1 LRCYPRLWAR
11 RHARNFRGDALG
23 TRAAD
28 AADNVHAVTADST
41 IVDLPAHALSAAIH
55 TRDVSCR
62 EVMEAY
68 LERIDVVNPMH
79 NAIVSLRDREALLD
93 EAAAHDD
100 LLITGDSKGWMH
112 GFPHA
117 VKDVANAVGLPT
129 TLGSRVLKN
138 FHPKRDSLVVERMRA
153 EGCIFIGKTNVPEFG
168 LGSHTFNEVFGTT
181 TNAYDATKS
190 AGGSS
195 GGAAVGLATHMLP
208 VADGSDFGGSL
219 RNPAAW
225 NNVFGFRPSQG
236 RVPMWPTLDAYVS
249 QLATE
254 GPMGRTV
261 RDVALLLETMS
272 GSDDRCPLSLP
283 EIEFYADHLH
293 EFTPSQRRIG
303 WLGDLNGYL
312 AIEPGIL
319 DVCEQA
325 LTRLEGIGCSVEPTS
340 LGYDPQ
346 QVWDKSW
353 MVWRRWLVASNIGV
367 HLAANPANR
376 ELIKPEA
383 LWEYD
388 SAQTLTGTE
397 CLVASQER
405 TSFYRHLLNNL
416 FDRFDYLALPA
427 AQLWPFDATLRWPSD
442 INGKDMDT
450 YHRWMEVAVYATL
463 AGLPSISVPA
473 GFSARGLPMG
483 LQIIGRPRA
492 DLAVLQ
498 IAHAYETAA
507 HNVLTRRP
515 EAIRAQ

>member
-1 LRCYPRLWAR
+1 M
-11 RHARNFRGDALG
+11 
-23 TRAAD
+23 
-28 AADNVHAVTADST
+28 TADTT

-55 TRDVSCR
+55 KRDVSCR

-68 LERIDVVNPMH
+68 LDRIDEVNPTH
-79 NAIVSLRDREALLD
+79 NAIVSRRDPDDLFREAEEYDHLLT
-93 EAAAHDD
+93 
-100 LLITGDSKGWMH
+100 TGDSKGWMH

-129 TLGSRVLKN
+129 TSGSRVLQN
-138 FHPKRDSLVVERMRA
+138 FHPKRDGLIVQRMRA

-168 LGSHTFNEVFGTT
+168 LGSHTFNDVFGTT

-249 QLATE
+249 QLTTE

-272 GSDDRCPLSLP
+272 GGDDRCPLSLP

-293 EFTPSQRRIG
+293 QFTPNTRRIG

-312 AIEPGIL
+312 PMESGIL
-319 DVCEQA
+319 AVCEQA
-325 LTRLEGIGCSVEPTS
+325 LKRFEGLGCSVEPTS
-340 LGYDPQ
+340 LGYDPER
-346 QVWDKSW
+346 VWEKAW
-353 MVWRRWLVASNIGV
+353 MIWRRWLVAPNVGV

-388 SAQTLTGTE
+388 TAQTLTGTD

-405 TSFYRHLLNNL
+405 TSFYRHLVNNL
-416 FDRFDYLALPA
+416 FDRFDYLVLPA
-427 AQLWPFDATLRWPSD
+427 AQVWPFDAVRRWPAH
-442 INGKDMDT
+442 INDKAMNT

-463 AGLPSISVPA
+463 AGLPSISVPV
-473 GFSARGLPMG
+473 GFSATGLPMG
-483 LQIIGRPRA
+483 MQIIGRPRA
-492 DLAVLQ
+492 DLDVLQ
-498 IAHAYETAA
+498 IAYTYEAA
-507 HNVLTRRP
+507 AQDVLERRP

>member
-1 LRCYPRLWAR
+1 
-11 RHARNFRGDALG
+11 
-23 TRAAD
+23 
-28 AADNVHAVTADST
+28 VTDTT

-55 TRDVSCR
+55 AREVSCR
-62 EVMEAY
+62 EVMQAY
-68 LERIDVVNPMH
+68 LRQIDEVNPTH
-79 NAIVSLRDREALLD
+79 NAIVSLRDRETLEN
-93 EAAAHDD
+93 EAAAYDD
-100 LLITGDSKGWMH
+100 LLTNGESKGWMH

-129 TLGSRVLKN
+129 TLGSRILKN

-190 AGGSS
+190 SGGSS
-195 GGAAVGLATHMLP
+195 GGAAVGLATRMLP

-249 QLATE
+249 QLTTE
-254 GPMGRTV
+254 GPMARTV

-272 GSDDRCPLSLP
+272 GGDDRCPLSLP
-283 EIEFYADHLH
+283 EIEFYAERLDHLN
-293 EFTPSQRRIG
+293 PRNQRIG

-312 AIEPGIL
+312 AMEPGIL
-319 DVCEQA
+319 DICEQA
-325 LTRLEGIGCSVEPTS
+325 LQRLEGIGCLVETAS
-340 LGYDPQ
+340 LGYDPER
-346 QVWDKSW
+346 VWEKAW

-367 HLAANPANR
+367 HLAANSANR

-388 SAQTLTGTE
+388 SAQALTGTE
-397 CLVASQER
+397 CLAASQER
-405 TSFYRHLLNNL
+405 TSFYRHLISNL
-416 FDRFDYLALPA
+416 FDRYDYLVLPS
-427 AQLWPFDATLRWPSD
+427 AQVWPFDAVLRWPAH
-442 INGKDMDT
+442 INGKAMDT

-463 AGLPSISVPA
+463 AGLPSISVPV
-473 GFSARGLPMG
+473 GFSPEGLPMG
-483 LQIIGRPRA
+483 MQIIGRPRA

-498 IAHAYETAA
+498 LASAHETTAQD
-507 HNVLTRRP
+507 VLTQRP
-515 EAIRAQ
+515 KAIRAR